1 MLGTQLP
8 ALATAAVVGILLNLI
23 LSIGRLTFIISAM
36 VLFYSKKG
44 TVNVNRPFFPEVST
58 SPKPG
63 LVDRH
68 NCGAHKDM
76 DFFTFMASSSALYRG
91 LFECTME
98 GLDFEEEDH
107 TKLLDRIRKP
117 GIQCERAM
125 FEATNGVN
133 THKGIIFS
141 MGILCAVVGKLF
153 KKYEKYNF
161 IIEDICEEVKKV
173 TKGLTE
179 KDFNGIENKEVLTH
193 GERLYK
199 EYGFKGI
206 RGEVESGFSTVQKDA
221 VQILRTWKKDK
232 SLWMN
237 DLFLE
242 ILLKLMAESE
252 DTNIIIRGGIENLNY
267 VKSISKEFLTEGGI
281 KQPDAK
287 KKLECMNQEFIKRNI
302 SPGGSA
308 DLLAVTI
315 FLGMMEGIL
324 K

>member
-1 MLGTQLP
+1 MTYKLKTKEEFAHYAA
-8 ALATAAVVGILLNLI
+8 ALAQRAIL
-23 LSIGRLTFIISAM
+23 
-36 VLFYSKKG
+36 Y
-44 TVNVNRPFFPEVST
+44 EVST

-91 LFECTME
+91 LYECTVE

-107 TKLLDRIRKP
+107 TRLLDRIRKP
-117 GIQCERAM
+117 GIECERAM

-141 MGILCAVVGKLF
+141 LGILCAVVGKMF
-153 KKYEKYNF
+153 RQYEKEKF
-161 IIEDICEEVKKV
+161 IIEDIFEEVKKV

-179 KDFNGIENKEVLTH
+179 KDFNGIENKKVLTH

-199 EYGFKGI
+199 KYGFKGI
-206 RGEVESGFSTVQKDA
+206 RGEVESGFSTVKKDA
-221 VQILRTWKKDK
+221 VQILRTWKTEK
-232 SLWMN
+232 SLSIN

-242 ILLKLMAESE
+242 VLLKLMAESE

-281 KQPDAK
+281 KRPNAK
-287 KKLECMNQEFIKRNI
+287 KKLECMNAEFIERNI

-315 FLGMMEGIL
+315 FLGMMEGII